1 MNKNFIGRKNG
12 HSNTLLKQQLT
23 ELIMKNRAEGK
34 AEGVSEAIGMVAAVF
49 MLQLHDKFGFG
60 SGRLEKLLVDVD
72 FTIDCILSGHVSFED
87 IKNEVENKVNIKLI
101 KDDRKEVK

>member
-1 MNKNFIGRKNG
+1 MNTKLISRMNG
-12 HSNTLLKQQLT
+12 HSNTLLKQQMT
-23 ELIMKNRAEGK
+23 EMIIKHRAEGK
-34 AEGVSEAIGMVAAVF
+34 AEGVSEAIGMVTAAF